1 VLSNVK
7 AHMFKVSSILDVANL
22 KLYITQL
29 IDAWSGMQ
37 QHFIDEAI
45 NHGVELLCACDNC

>member
-1 VLSNVK
+1 
-7 AHMFKVSSILDVANL
+7 MFKVSSILDVANL